1 MAFVTVARVSDLVP
15 GKGVCV
21 EANGKKLALFLSDG
35 KYYAIDEF
43 CTHRNAPLHEGS
55 CYGALV
61 MCPWHNSLFDLATGA
76 PRNPPAKTGVRAYP
90 VQIVGDDVQVD
101 V

>member
-1 MAFVTVARVSDLVP
+1 MAFVTVARVSDLIP

-43 CTHRNAPLHEGS
+43 CTHRNAPLHEGV
-55 CYGALV
+55 CYGPQV

-76 PRNPPAKTGVRAYP
+76 HRNPPAKTGVRAYP